1 MKSRR
6 YPTRCILSLCLPA
19 LLVAISGTGLHAQV
33 QETRQYGAMKVS
45 GPYTWRNLSIY
56 LMHGEE
62 VQPGRKLLTLQQALE
77 QKLVVVRETGQV
89 SQLTVENLSATEEI
103 YIQSGDIVKGGRQDR
118 TVSYDLVLA
127 PRSGQVPLA
136 AFCVESGRWT
146 RRGSESDQRFESS
159 NNVISTKEL
168 KLAAKRDK
176 NQSRVWAG
184 VRAAQEKLNGKL
196 SVRVNAPESESS
208 LQLTLENDSVEARVE
223 ECMRQLGGL
232 AERHPD
238 AVGFAFAIDGT
249 MNSADV
255 YATTTLFRALWP
267 KMLRAAATESLVEG
281 RTDTAVGHASIDSVV
296 ASLRIADS
304 AAMREQTVGSTR
316 AVTREGKNAILF
328 ETREEGREGWL
339 HRNYIGGPMPDA
351 GEDEGTMNRN
361 VQERMIPN
369 DRVPQ
374 RRIPRLPQI
383 PQRRTLPRATP
394 QIVLPQQQR

>member
-1 MKSRR
+1 MQR
-6 YPTRCILSLCLPA
+6 A
-19 LLVAISGTGLHAQV
+19 LLRHCAAALLLLAPASTLLHAQA
-33 QETRQYGAMKVS
+33 QETRQYGALRVS
-45 GPYTWRNLSIY
+45 GPYVWRNLSVY
-56 LMHGEE
+56 LMHGAE

-77 QKLVVVRETGQV
+77 RKLVVVRETGEV
-89 SQLTVENLSATEEI
+89 NQLTVENMSATDEV

-146 RRGSESDQRFESS
+146 RRGDESDQRFESS
-159 NNVISTKEL
+159 NNIIATKEL

-176 NQSRVWAG
+176 NQGRVWAG

-208 LQLTLENDSVEARVE
+208 LQLTLENDSVEARVD

-232 AERHPD
+232 VEQHPD
-238 AVGFAFAIDGT
+238 AIGFAFAIDGM
-249 MNSADV
+249 MNSADS

-267 KMLRAAATESLVEG
+267 KMLRAAATEALVEG
-281 RTDTAVGHASIDSVV
+281 RTDTTVGRASIDSVV
-296 ASLRIADS
+296 SALRIADS
-304 AAMREQTVGSTR
+304 ASMREQTVGRTR

-339 HRNYIGGPMPDA
+339 HRNYIGGPMPAAA
-351 GEDEGTMNRN
+351 GDDDEVQRN
-361 VQERMIPN
+361 VEQRVIPN
-369 DRVPQ
+369 DQIPH
-374 RRIPRLPQI
+374 RRAPRLPQI
-383 PQRRTLPRATP
+383 PQRRNDPRATAP
-394 QIVLPQQQR
+394 IALPQRQE